1 MRQQVICLPIS
12 KQPKA
17 LFLGLCALGCT
28 SLPVQWRNEL
38 LNKLANG
45 RKQRVIKEVWN
56 FISFMISFPK
66 GLNLCDKVV
75 EQIPAESEFIPIKKG
90 MIGIK

>member
-1 MRQQVICLPIS
+1 L
-12 KQPKA
+12 
-17 LFLGLCALGCT
+17 
-28 SLPVQWRNEL
+28 E
-38 LNKLANG
+38 NG
-45 RKQRVIKEVWN
+45 RKQGVINEVWN

-66 GLNLCDKVV
+66 GQNLCNKVV